1 MKIMY
6 IVKYESGSYDDYFV
20 QDVFVTNNKELAEKW
35 VNKFNSRIT
44 YWKEVIK
51 QYNNEDGYLDR
62 KYWAIPFV
70 KRYRIIRDINEAF
83 IEEIELR

>member
-1 MKIMY
+1 
-6 IVKYESGSYDDYFV
+6 
-20 QDVFVTNNKELAEKW
+20 
-35 VNKFNSRIT
+35 
-44 YWKEVIK
+44 VIK
-51 QYNNEDGYLDR
+51 QYNDEDGYLDR